1 MKKIVFEKCP
11 YCNSENLVLGFQIGN
26 AVAYPDVR
34 GGMFGSKI
42 EHLICKECG
51 SIVYSRVLKPDM
63 FNETESTEKLEVSVA
78 KYLDDDRNKTIV
90 EKIAEESKDL
100 RSLQKIAAEED
111 MRKQKNDNIING
123 EKAKGS
129 IIIDEHISPKKSEE
143 KSPTKSIAKPV
154 IYKKNK

>member
-11 YCNSENLVLGFQIGN
+11 YCNSDKLVLGFQIGN

-34 GGMFGSKI
+34 GGMFGSRI
-42 EHLICKECG
+42 EHLICKDCG

-78 KYLDDDRNKTIV
+78 KYLEDDKDRALL
-90 EKIAEESKDL
+90 EKMAEETKDL
-100 RSLQKIAAEED
+100 RSLQKIAEEED
-111 MRKQKNDNIING
+111 MRKRKNEEIING

-129 IIIDEHISPKKSEE
+129 ILINEQTQTEKVEE
-143 KSPTKSIAKPV
+143 KSSASPVAKPV
-154 IYKKNK
+154 IYKKKN